1 MNHSSSSTAETIS
14 LEGQVAIVTGAGTGL
29 GRAHALALAERGA
42 IVVVNDLDSRPAGS
56 TEPMPADE
64 VVEEIHSAG
73 GQAVVAPCDVSD
85 EQAAQDMITRVVAEF
100 GRIDILINN
109 AGILRDKSFGK
120 SDLADFRKVLEV
132 HLMGSVHCSHAV
144 WPHMVEQG
152 YGRILMTTSASGIY
166 GNFGQ
171 ANYGAAKS
179 ALVGL
184 MNVLAIEGE
193 PKNIRVNA
201 LAPTAATKMTED
213 LLEANELSRLAPETV
228 SPGAVFMVSSAA
240 PTKTILAAGAGVFAT
255 ARMEE
260 SQGVFLPEAA
270 RTPEDVAANWDEI
283 SDMSRTVQTAS
294 AFEQTRRY
302 VVKALH
308 GAEGALL

>member
-1 MNHSSSSTAETIS
+1 VAIS
-14 LEGQVAIVTGAGTGL
+14 LEGQVAIVTGAGAGL

-42 IVVVNDLDSRPAGS
+42 VVVINDVDFRSPGS
-56 TEPMPADE
+56 TEPTAADQ
-64 VVEEIHSAG
+64 VVDEIRAAG
-73 GQAVVAPCDVSD
+73 GEATVAFCDVAD
-85 EQAAQDMITRVVAEF
+85 EQAVGQMVDDVVAEF
-100 GRIDILINN
+100 GRVDILINN

-132 HLMGSVHCSHAV
+132 HLMGSVNCSHAV
-144 WPHMVEQG
+144 WPHMVRQG
-152 YGRILMTTSASGIY
+152 YGRILMTTSGSGIY

-184 MNVLAIEGE
+184 MNVLAIEGQA
-193 PKNIRVNA
+193 KNIRVNA
-201 LAPTAATKMTED
+201 LAPTAATQMTQD
-213 LLEANELSRLAPETV
+213 LIAPEALALLAPETV
-228 SPGAVFMVSSAA
+228 SPGAVFMVSPDA

-260 SQGVFLPEAA
+260 SDGVFLPEDA
-270 RTPEDVAANWDEI
+270 RTAEDVAAHWGHI
-283 SDMSRTVQTAS
+283 SDMSSTVLTEN

-302 VVKALH
+302 VAKAQQ
-308 GAEGALL
+308 GAEAEGVLL